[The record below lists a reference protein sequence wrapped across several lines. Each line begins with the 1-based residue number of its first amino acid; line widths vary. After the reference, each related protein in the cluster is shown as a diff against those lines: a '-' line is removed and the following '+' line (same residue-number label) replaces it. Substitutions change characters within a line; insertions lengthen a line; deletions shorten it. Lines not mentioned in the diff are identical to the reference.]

1 MQPEHAPILAAFT
14 LGGFLWG
21 YLMHV
26 LVVKGR
32 AVDAQRR
39 RAEYQRRQRMI
50 EAAHRQRV
58 RHVLDRH
65 NPSGRD
71 A

>member
-1 MQPEHAPILAAFT
+1 
-14 LGGFLWG
+14 
-21 YLMHV
+21 
-26 LVVKGR
+26 
-32 AVDAQRR
+32 
-39 RAEYQRRQRMI
+39 MI
-50 EAAHRQRV
+50 EAAHRERV

>member
-1 MQPEHAPILAAFT
+1 
-14 LGGFLWG
+14 
-21 YLMHV
+21 
-26 LVVKGR
+26 
-32 AVDAQRR
+32 
-39 RAEYQRRQRMI
+39 MI